1 MNSSLLAVGRACVP
15 GLLVTI
21 FAGCLISCG
30 DPPEDQVSHAR
41 ASRESAEV
49 QKKEHRK
56 EMRQMYERIA
66 ALEETNSLLAAQVGE
81 ARLEQ
86 VRALSKP
93 PSIRAHAE
101 EDEASPEIRK
111 IASYRQNGLSGVP
124 GPVAAEILRKAGRE
138 SRSWL
143 ALEDIEAEGAGYRAV
158 QAFAASQTKMLRED
172 RDELVN
178 AAKREHPD
186 DWSEM
191 ARFIDRQVDA
201 WTVLQRWKAEGVPG
215 LETWESEAVLCGATE
230 KFPYD
235 WACALGTIADASRG
249 QIAGRGKTRENRK
262 Y

>member
-1 MNSSLLAVGRACVP
+1 MNSSLLAVGRARVP

-30 DPPEDQVSHAR
+30 DPPDTNASHAKEF
-41 ASRESAEV
+41 REAEL
-49 QKKEHRK
+49 KKEHRK
-56 EMRQMYERIA
+56 EIRQMYERIA

-81 ARLEQ
+81 ARLEK
-86 VRALSKP
+86 VTALTKP
-93 PSIRAHAE
+93 TRIRANAE
-101 EDEASPEIRK
+101 EDETSPEIRK

-201 WTVLQRWKAEGVPG
+201 WTILQRWKAEGVPG

-230 KFPYD
+230 KFPFD
-235 WACALGTIADASRG
+235 WACALGSIAEASRG